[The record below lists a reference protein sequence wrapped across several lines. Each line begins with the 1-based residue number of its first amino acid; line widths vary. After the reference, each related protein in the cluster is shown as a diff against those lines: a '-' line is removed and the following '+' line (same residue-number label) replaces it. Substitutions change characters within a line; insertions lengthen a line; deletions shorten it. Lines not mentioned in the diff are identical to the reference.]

1 MHSKGEE
8 EMSSDE
14 VDRLKLVEK
23 EITLLHQYI
32 GQTWISIVAVSC
44 SFNLILH
51 NAFHYCTRIIRFKR
65 NL

>member
-1 MHSKGEE
+1 MHSKEE
-8 EMSSDE
+8 EEISSGE

-44 SFNLILH
+44 GFNLILH
-51 NAFHYCTRIIRFKR
+51 CISLLYSDN
-65 NL
+65 